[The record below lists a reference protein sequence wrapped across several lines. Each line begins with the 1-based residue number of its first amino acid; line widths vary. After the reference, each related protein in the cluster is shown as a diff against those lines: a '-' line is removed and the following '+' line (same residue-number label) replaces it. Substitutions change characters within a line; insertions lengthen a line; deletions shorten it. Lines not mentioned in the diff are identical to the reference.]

1 MNHVSPDTLREILR
15 RRETVEA
22 GHRPGSCIL
31 AGFAL
36 AIVLHYLLFGPWPV

>member
-15 RRETVEA
+15 RRETVEE
-22 GHRPGSCIL
+22 GTRPGSCFL

-36 AIVLHYLLFGPWPV
+36 ALALHYFLFGPWPV